1 MNLSK
6 NIAEGS
12 QVSATS
18 KKLELKLAQV
28 TRASLEELRLVY
40 EDFPRQKKLALWERE
55 EPLRQKLINKRCQTA
70 DEVAKLIINVKK
82 RYGRHGRNRQD
93 KRTNQLTTSMPQHSL
108 NAEISANAVLVL
120 IVVACSLLDLSKPAA
135 NAS

>member
-1 MNLSK
+1 MNLSE

-18 KKLELKLAQV
+18 KKLELKLTQV

-55 EPLRQKLINKRCQTA
+55 EPL
-70 DEVAKLIINVKK
+70 
-82 RYGRHGRNRQD
+82 
-93 KRTNQLTTSMPQHSL
+93 
-108 NAEISANAVLVL
+108 
-120 IVVACSLLDLSKPAA
+120 
-135 NAS
+135 

>member
-40 EDFPRQKKLALWERE
+40 EDLIQKSYSNE
-55 EPLRQKLINKRCQTA
+55 T
-70 DEVAKLIINVKK
+70 
-82 RYGRHGRNRQD
+82 
-93 KRTNQLTTSMPQHSL
+93 
-108 NAEISANAVLVL
+108 
-120 IVVACSLLDLSKPAA
+120 
-135 NAS
+135 